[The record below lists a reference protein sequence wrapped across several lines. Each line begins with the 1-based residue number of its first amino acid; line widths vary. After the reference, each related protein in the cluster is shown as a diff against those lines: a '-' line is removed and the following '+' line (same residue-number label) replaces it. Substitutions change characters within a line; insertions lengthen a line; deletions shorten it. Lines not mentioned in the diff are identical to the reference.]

1 MKHFLIIFLLALSLS
16 SGCAVLYNKSTKA
29 AFAPLVDSENFVQG
43 QLLSNHV
50 FLFLCD
56 LELDSSPLAGS
67 ALERS
72 MALILDYREG
82 APKTIF
88 EARINRLLL
97 SPFFSGLSPPSFA

>member
-1 MKHFLIIFLLALSLS
+1 MKHFLNIFILAVSLS
-16 SGCAVLYNKSTKA
+16 SGYIVLQNKSTEA
-29 AFAPLVDSENFVQG
+29 VFTPLVDSESFVQS

-56 LELDSSPLAGS
+56 VELDSSPLAGS